1 MSTRYYVLT
10 ERERRKKM
18 FLKEYLEK
26 IEKALP
32 KTLLEWVPNEL
43 RDYIADV
50 ELDDAVKNT
59 SHLLVSAMDTYFGG
73 EDERELCTVSG
84 TTHLRRFQP
93 IPVIADDLIVEDE
106 YGKVYCLDEFEKHM
120 KESYPALSRT
130 EVEGMVRMMKRWE
143 EQYRPS

>member
-1 MSTRYYVLT
+1 M
-10 ERERRKKM
+10 
-18 FLKEYLEK
+18 EK
-26 IEKALP
+26 IENTLP
-32 KTLLEWVPNEL
+32 GTLLEWVPNEL
-43 RDYIADV
+43 KDFIENV

-106 YGKVYCLDEFEKHM
+106 YGKVYSLDEFEKHM